1 MRVSVNE
8 ETNLV
13 TIETEVK
20 KEVMDKAMKTVAVL
34 KDDKGNDLYA
44 LEMTKKAEGAITG
57 CGITCNAE
65 VGGYLAVTMVL
76 PEDQATKDAVKKAM
90 GVNLVKAKAMLPK
103 LAAQLEAEATAL
115 DAIFA

>member
-1 MRVSVNE
+1 MKVSVNE
-8 ETNLV
+8 ATNIV

-34 KDDKGNDLYA
+34 KDDNGNDLYA
-44 LEMTKKAEGAITG
+44 LEITKKAEGTVSS
-57 CGITCNAE
+57 CGMTCNAE
-65 VGGYLAVTMVL
+65 VDGYLAVTMIL

-103 LAAQLEAEATAL
+103 LAAQLEAEAAAL

>member
-8 ETNLV
+8 ETNIV

-34 KDDKGNDLYA
+34 KDENGNELYA
-44 LEMTKKAEGAITG
+44 LEITKKAEGTVSS
-57 CGITCNAE
+57 CGMTCNAE
-65 VGGYLAVTMVL
+65 VDGYLAVTMIL